1 MRVIPVIDLQ
11 GGLVVHGVAGQR
23 DSYRPVRSRLGMSAS
38 PFENARAFAERLHRE
53 EVYVADLDAIG
64 GREISHD
71 ALRAIAAA
79 GLRLWV
85 DAGPR
90 TAADALR
97 LAQLNSHQAD
107 TLVDRVI
114 LGLESVDG
122 PSTVAAVVRELGAAR
137 VIFSL
142 DLRSGRPITGAAAW
156 QRAEPIDIARQVYE
170 LGVRQMIV
178 LDLARVGTGDG
189 VPTGPLCRRILERL
203 PGVEVITGGGLG
215 EVAEVA
221 ELAASGVHGVL
232 VASALHD
239 GRLGKDELDAIEGND
254 RQASVS

>member
-1 MRVIPVIDLQ
+1 MRVIPVIDLL

-23 DSYRPVRSRLGMSAS
+23 VSYRPVRSRLVASAS
-38 PFENARAFAERLHRE
+38 PYAVARAFAEQLHRE

-64 GREISHD
+64 GREISQD
-71 ALRAIAAA
+71 ALRGIAAA
-79 GLRLWV
+79 KLRLWV

-97 LAQLNSHQAD
+97 LARLNSHHAD
-107 TLVDRVI
+107 RLVDRVI

-122 PSTVAAVVRELGAAR
+122 PSTVAAVVGELGAAR

-142 DLRSGRPITGAAAW
+142 DLRSGKPITGAAAW
-156 QRAEPIDIARQVYE
+156 RRAEPIEIARQAYD

-178 LDLARVGTGDG
+178 LDLARVGTGNG
-189 VPTGPLCRRILERL
+189 VPTGPLCRRMSECFPDMAI
-203 PGVEVITGGGLG
+203 ITGGGLCG
-215 EVAEVA
+215 VEEVAKLGA
-221 ELAASGVHGVL
+221 CGVRGVL

-239 GRLGKDELDAIEGND
+239 GRLGQDELEVIEGNH
-254 RQASVS
+254 